1 MNPDQ
6 LADPAD
12 RYQSPVFVTRQD
24 HRSPHLSAG
33 VRECC
38 SLRDHLYEE
47 LGVLFVVTSVSQV
60 GDTYQRWLSEINSL
74 PLADITIVRHQ

>member
-1 MNPDQ
+1 MDPDR
-6 LADPAD
+6 LADPAI

-47 LGVLFVVTSVSQV
+47 LGVLFVVTSVPQKWC
-60 GDTYQRWLSEINSL
+60 QL
-74 PLADITIVRHQ
+74 PALAE